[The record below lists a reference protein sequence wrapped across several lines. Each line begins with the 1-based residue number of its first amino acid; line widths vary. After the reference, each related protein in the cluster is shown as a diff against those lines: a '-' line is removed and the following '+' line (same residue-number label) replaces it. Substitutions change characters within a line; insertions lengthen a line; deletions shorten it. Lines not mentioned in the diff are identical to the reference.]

1 MEQRQSV
8 TNKPY
13 EKKGTKGDKTPSCE
27 TLAEQRLDEA
37 KAVHNQIYG
46 NQAKEGGISKNKAS

>member
-8 TNKPY
+8 PNKLY
-13 EKKGTKGDKTPSCE
+13 EKKEMKGDKTPSCE

-46 NQAKEGGISKNKAS
+46 NQAKEGGISQTKAS